1 MLLVT
6 RSRSQFVV
14 SVAGTVAMVLA
25 ACSTPAATPPAAP
38 TSAPAAAPTT
48 AAAKPAAASASPS
61 AAAATGSPSA
71 APAAAASPSAA
82 PAAAASPSAAPAAAA
97 AAAPPT
103 GTPIKVGVMDDV
115 TGVGAIEG
123 ALMRISTDL
132 VVQRT
137 NSSGGIN
144 GHPLQVVYV
153 DPKGDATQ
161 ALNLATQLAQQD
173 QVDVLAGGLFSPECL
188 GVEGLAAQ
196 LQMVY
201 IPTNGCASD
210 VLTSKQCDKY
220 TFRVYPAGNQTFAPT
235 TKAEVDKLGKNWGI
249 IYPDYALG
257 QSNLASLKAALQ
269 DNSATLVDSATIAV
283 PLGEANVT
291 PYVTKVPTDGSIQV
305 LQVSETGTDLARV
318 MSVIQQFGIDQ
329 KVAIVTI
336 LGKESFAG
344 VYPDALNNAY
354 IGGTRP
360 SDGLPGNPDDA
371 RYMQDWLGIAKGQDA
386 DFLGPLGG
394 ADHVTPGNN
403 NGYNAYMSMMA
414 LVLAMRK
421 ANFTGKAD
429 TDKLVSAFETLT
441 VKQGPDFPDGDLIMN
456 KDDHQGRT
464 NYYLLKV
471 NGQKEDVVQTF
482 TADQLPQIGTCKI
495 SG

>member
-1 MLLVT
+1 MTSLA
-6 RSRSQFVV
+6 RSRTQLASF
-14 SVAGTVAMVLA
+14 AGSLAMVLA
-25 ACSTPAATPPAAP
+25 ACSSPAATPAAPPTAAPAAAPTAAPKPTTAPAAATTAPAAP
-38 TSAPAAAPTT
+38 TSAPAAAQPTT
-48 AAAKPAAASASPS
+48 APAV
-61 AAAATGSPSA
+61 
-71 APAAAASPSAA
+71 
-82 PAAAASPSAAPAAAA
+82 
-97 AAAPPT
+97 AAAPS

-144 GHPLQVVYV
+144 GHPLQVTYV

-173 QVDVLAGGLFSPECL
+173 NVDVLAGGLFSPECL
-188 GVEGLAAQ
+188 GVSGLAAK
-196 LQMVY
+196 LQMAY
-201 IPTNGCASD
+201 ISTNGCASD

-220 TFRVYPAGNQTFAPT
+220 TFRVYPVGRQTFDTT
-235 TKAEVDKLGKNWGI
+235 TKFEVQTYGTRWGI

-257 QSNLASLKAALQ
+257 QSNLQSLQNALQ
-269 DNSATLVDSATIAV
+269 ANSAELPVQIAV

-291 PYVTKVPTDGSIQV
+291 PYVTKIPTDGSIQV

-318 MSVIQQFGIDQ
+318 MSVIQQFGINQ
-329 KVAIVTI
+329 KMTIVTA

-344 VYPDALNNAY
+344 VYPDALNGAL
-354 IGGTRP
+354 IAGTRP
-360 SDGLPGNPDDA
+360 SDGIPGNADDA
-371 RYMQDWLGIAKGQDA
+371 KYMQDWLGIAKGQDA

-394 ADHVTPGNN
+394 ADNVTPGNN
-403 NGYNAYMSMMA
+403 NGYNAYISMMA
-414 LVLAMRK
+414 LVQAMRK

-429 TDKLVSAFETLT
+429 TDKLIGAFETLT
-441 VKQGPDFPDGDLIMN
+441 VKQGPEFPDGDFIMN

-464 NYYLLKV
+464 TYYLLKV
-471 NGQKEDVVQTF
+471 NGQKEEVVQTF
-482 TADQLPQIGTCKI
+482 PADQLPLVGDCKI
-495 SG
+495 Q

>member
-1 MLLVT
+1 MMVT
-6 RSRSQFVV
+6 SMRMRSRVAL
-14 SVAGTVAMVLA
+14 VAGTVAWVIA
-25 ACSTPAATPPAAP
+25 ACSSPAAAPPAP

-48 AAAKPAAASASPS
+48 PPAPAAKPTTAAP
-61 AAAATGSPSA
+61 AATS
-71 APAAAASPSAA
+71 APAAAATSA
-82 PAAAASPSAAPAAAA
+82 PGAAAT
-97 AAAPPT
+97 PT

-137 NSSGGIN
+137 NASGGIN

-161 ALNLATQLAQQD
+161 AINLATQLAQQD
-173 QVDVLAGGLFSPECL
+173 NVDVLAGGLFSPECI
-188 GVEGLAAQ
+188 GVSGLAEKLQ
-196 LQMVY
+196 LVY
-201 IPTNGCASD
+201 LSTNGCASD
-210 VLTSKQCDKY
+210 VLTSKQCNKY
-220 TFRVYPAGNQTFAPT
+220 TFRVYPVGRQTFDPT
-235 TKAEVDKLGKNWGI
+235 TKFEVQSFGTKWGI

-257 QSNLASLKAALQ
+257 QSNLQSLKTALDANGAELPVQ
-269 DNSATLVDSATIAV
+269 IAV

-291 PYVTKVPTDGSIQV
+291 PYVTRIPLDGSIQV

-318 MSVIQQFGIDQ
+318 MSVIQQFGINQ
-329 KVAIVTI
+329 KMTIVTG

-344 VYPDALNNAY
+344 VYPDALNGALLT
-354 IGGTRP
+354 GTRP
-360 SDGLPGNPDDA
+360 SDGLPGNADDA
-371 RYMQDWLGIAKGQDA
+371 KYMQDWLAVAKGQDA

-414 LVLAMRK
+414 LVLAMRN

-429 TDKLVSAFETLT
+429 TDKLISAFETLN
-441 VKQGPDFPDGDLIMN
+441 VKQGPDFPDGDLLMN

-464 NYYLLKV
+464 TYYLLKI
-471 NGQKEDVVQTF
+471 NGQKEEVVQTF
-482 TADQLPQIGTCKI
+482 PADQLPLVGDCKVQ
-495 SG
+495 G

>member
-1 MLLVT
+1 MMT
-6 RSRSQFVV
+6 SMRIRSRVAL
-14 SVAGTVAMVLA
+14 VAGTVAWVIA
-25 ACSTPAATPPAAP
+25 ACSSPTAAPPAP

-48 AAAKPAAASASPS
+48 A
-61 AAAATGSPSA
+61 
-71 APAAAASPSAA
+71 PAAAAKPTTAAATSAPA
-82 PAAAASPSAAPAAAA
+82 PAATSAPGAATA
-97 AAAPPT
+97 PT

-161 ALNLATQLAQQD
+161 AINLATQLAQQD
-173 QVDVLAGGLFSPECL
+173 NVDVLAGGLFSPECI
-188 GVEGLAAQ
+188 GVSGLAEKLQ
-196 LQMVY
+196 LVY
-201 IPTNGCASD
+201 LSTNGCASD
-210 VLTSKQCDKY
+210 VLTSKQCNKY
-220 TFRVYPAGNQTFAPT
+220 TFRVYPVGRQTFDPT
-235 TKAEVDKLGKNWGI
+235 TKFEVQSFGTKWGI

-257 QSNLASLKAALQ
+257 QSNLQSLKTALDANGPELPVQ
-269 DNSATLVDSATIAV
+269 IAV

-291 PYVTKVPTDGSIQV
+291 PYVTRIPLDGSIQV

-318 MSVIQQFGIDQ
+318 MSVIQQFGINQ
-329 KVAIVTI
+329 KMTIVTG

-344 VYPDALNNAY
+344 VYPDALNGALLT
-354 IGGTRP
+354 GTRP
-360 SDGLPGNPDDA
+360 SDGLPGNADDA
-371 RYMQDWLGIAKGQDA
+371 KYMQDWLAVAKGQDA

-429 TDKLVSAFETLT
+429 TDKLISAFETLN
-441 VKQGPDFPDGDLIMN
+441 VKQGPDFPDGDLLMN

-464 NYYLLKV
+464 TYYLLKI
-471 NGQKEDVVQTF
+471 NGQKEEVVPTF
-482 TADQLPQIGTCKI
+482 PADQLPLVGDCKVQ
-495 SG
+495 G

>member
-1 MLLVT
+1 MTAPRIIHRPVALVIAAAWL
-6 RSRSQFVV
+6 V
-14 SVAGTVAMVLA
+14 S
-25 ACSTPAATPPAAP
+25 ACSSPAATPPAATTAPAAAAP
-38 TSAPAAAPTT
+38 TSAPT
-48 AAAKPAAASASPS
+48 AAAKPTTAPAAP
-61 AAAATGSPSA
+61 AATT
-71 APAAAASPSAA
+71 APAAAATTA
-82 PAAAASPSAAPAAAA
+82 PAAAGA
-97 AAAPPT
+97 PT

-137 NSSGGIN
+137 NASGGIN

-161 ALNLATQLAQQD
+161 AINLATQLAQQD
-173 QVDVLAGGLFSPECL
+173 NVDVLAGGLFSPECI
-188 GVEGLAAQ
+188 GVSGLAEKLQ
-196 LQMVY
+196 LVY
-201 IPTNGCASD
+201 IATNGCASD
-210 VLTSKQCDKY
+210 VLTSKQCNKY
-220 TFRVYPAGNQTFAPT
+220 AFRVYPAGRETFDPTVKFEVQTYG
-235 TKAEVDKLGKNWGI
+235 GKWGI

-257 QSNLASLKAALQ
+257 QSNLQTLQAALQ
-269 DNSATLVDSATIAV
+269 ANGAELPVQIAV

-291 PYVTKVPTDGSIQV
+291 PYVTKIPTDGTIQV

-318 MSVIQQFGIDQ
+318 MSVIQQFGINQ
-329 KVAIVTI
+329 KMTIVTI

-344 VYPDALNNAY
+344 VYPDALNGA
-354 IGGTRP
+354 IVTGTRP
-360 SDGLPGNPDDA
+360 SDGLPGNADDA
-371 RYMQDWLGIAKGQDA
+371 KYVQDWLAVAKGQDA

-394 ADHVTPGNN
+394 ADHVTVGNN

-421 ANFTGKAD
+421 GNFTGKAD
-429 TDKLVSAFETLT
+429 TDKLISAFETLS

-464 NYYLLKV
+464 TYYLLKI
-471 NGQKEDVVQTF
+471 NGQKEEVVQTF
-482 TADQLPQIGTCKI
+482 AADQLPLIGDCKVQ
-495 SG
+495 

>member
-1 MLLVT
+1 
-6 RSRSQFVV
+6 
-14 SVAGTVAMVLA
+14 
-25 ACSTPAATPPAAP
+25 
-38 TSAPAAAPTT
+38 
-48 AAAKPAAASASPS
+48 
-61 AAAATGSPSA
+61 
-71 APAAAASPSAA
+71 
-82 PAAAASPSAAPAAAA
+82 
-97 AAAPPT
+97 
-103 GTPIKVGVMDDV
+103 MDDV

-137 NSSGGIN
+137 NNSGGIN
-144 GHPLQVVYV
+144 GHPLEVTYV

-161 ALNLATQLAQQD
+161 ALDLATQLAQQD
-173 QVDVLAGGLFSPECL
+173 NVDVLAGGLFSPECL
-188 GVEGLAAQ
+188 GVQGLAAK

-201 IPTNGCASD
+201 ISTNGCASD

-257 QSNLASLKAALQ
+257 QSNLASLKTALQ
-269 DNSATLVDSATIAV
+269 ANNAQLLDAATIAV

-329 KVAIVTI
+329 KVAIVTG
-336 LGKESFAG
+336 LGKESFGG
-344 VYPDALNNAY
+344 VYPDALNHAY
-354 IGGTRP
+354 IAGTRP
-360 SDGLPGNPDDA
+360 SDGIPGNADDA
-371 RYMQDWLGIAKGQDA
+371 KFMQDWLAVAKGQDA
-386 DFLGPLGG
+386 DFTGPLGG
-394 ADHVTPGNN
+394 VDHVTPGST
-403 NGYNAYMSMMA
+403 NGYNAYLSMMS

-421 ANFTGKAD
+421 AGFTGKAD
-429 TDKLVSAFETLT
+429 TDKLVAAFETLN
-441 VKQGPDFPDGDLIMN
+441 VKQGPDIPDGDLIMN
-456 KDDHQGRT
+456 KDDHQGRV
-464 NYYLLKV
+464 NYYLLQV

-482 TADQLPQIGTCKI
+482 TADQLPMIGDCKI
-495 SG
+495 S